1 MKKSFLIL
9 SAVFLGLTACSSTP
23 KNPVDATPGRTAD
36 VEFLEANG
44 PLTLTFDEKGNWLS
58 IRSSATAP
66 LVNNAPEGVEIAFK
80 TATMR
85 AKRNLAEFMSN
96 DVKSTKSVQ
105 TISKS
110 YLKNIAQVD
119 SSNESNTSGD
129 DEDAASNSQATKESR
144 QKANTIAQKHPDAIV
159 IGSDQ
164 VAWREGAPDIF
175 ISKPLSTEKAIRQLQ
190 ANSDK
195 IVYFSTAL
203 SVQQYATGFEQTLV
217 EHYKVKFRKLS
228 MAEIERYVAVEQPLH
243 CAGSFK
249 CESLGISLFEQ
260 MIGQDQTT
268 LMGMPMIQL
277 CQILRQLN
285 ILVP

>member
-1 MKKSFLIL
+1 MNTQIIL
-9 SAVFLGLTACSSTP
+9 ASSSQTRKDLMDRLKIQYECVVP
-23 KNPVDATPGRTAD
+23 DIDESPRGELHAD
-36 VEFLEANG
+36 DLARR
-44 PLTLTFDEKGNWLS
+44 L
-58 IRSSATAP
+58 
-66 LVNNAPEGVEIAFK
+66 AF
-80 TATMR
+80 
-85 AKRNLAEFMSN
+85 E
-96 DVKSTKSVQ
+96 
-105 TISKS
+105 
-110 YLKNIAQVD
+110 
-119 SSNESNTSGD
+119 
-129 DEDAASNSQATKESR
+129 
-144 QKANTIAQKHPDAIV
+144 KANAIAQKYPDAIV

-175 ISKPLSTEKAIRQLQ
+175 IGKPLSTEKAIRQLQ

>member
-1 MKKSFLIL
+1 MNAPKIIL
-9 SAVFLGLTACSSTP
+9 ASSSQTRKELMDRLRLQYSTIVP
-23 KNPVDATPGRTAD
+23 DIDESPRGENHAD
-36 VEFLEANG
+36 VL
-44 PLTLTFDEKGNWLS
+44 
-58 IRSSATAP
+58 
-66 LVNNAPEGVEIAFK
+66 
-80 TATMR
+80 
-85 AKRNLAEFMSN
+85 AKRLAFEKAQHVANL
-96 DVKSTKSVQ
+96 
-105 TISKS
+105 
-110 YLKNIAQVD
+110 
-119 SSNESNTSGD
+119 
-129 DEDAASNSQATKESR
+129 
-144 QKANTIAQKHPDAIV
+144 HPDAIV

-175 ISKPLSTEKAIRQLQ
+175 IGKPLTADKAIRQLQ

-203 SVQQYATGFEQTLV
+203 SVQQQSTGFEQTLV

-228 MAEIERYVAVEQPLH
+228 LPEIERYIEIEQPFH

-249 CESLGISLFEQ
+249 CESLGISLFEE

-277 CQILRQLN
+277 CRILRELK

>member
-1 MKKSFLIL
+1 MKRPIIL
-9 SAVFLGLTACSSTP
+9 ASSSQTRKELMDRLKLDYQCMTP
-23 KNPVDATPGRTAD
+23 YIDESPQGESHAD
-36 VEFLEANG
+36 DL
-44 PLTLTFDEKGNWLS
+44 
-58 IRSSATAP
+58 
-66 LVNNAPEGVEIAFK
+66 
-80 TATMR
+80 
-85 AKRNLAEFMSN
+85 AKRLAFEKAQS
-96 DVKSTKSVQ
+96 
-105 TISKS
+105 
-110 YLKNIAQVD
+110 IAEQYP
-119 SSNESNTSGD
+119 E
-129 DEDAASNSQATKESR
+129 
-144 QKANTIAQKHPDAIV
+144 AIV

-175 ISKPLSTEKAIRQLQ
+175 IGKPLSPEKAIRQLQ

-203 SVQQYATGFEQTLV
+203 SVQQKSSGFEQTLV

-228 MAEIERYVAVEQPLH
+228 LDEIERYVALEQPLH

-285 ILVP
+285 LQIP

>member
-1 MKKSFLIL
+1 MNTQIIL
-9 SAVFLGLTACSSTP
+9 ASSSQTRKDLMDRLKIQYDCVVP
-23 KNPVDATPGRTAD
+23 EIDESPRGELHAD
-36 VEFLEANG
+36 DLAHR
-44 PLTLTFDEKGNWLS
+44 L
-58 IRSSATAP
+58 
-66 LVNNAPEGVEIAFK
+66 AF
-80 TATMR
+80 
-85 AKRNLAEFMSN
+85 E
-96 DVKSTKSVQ
+96 
-105 TISKS
+105 
-110 YLKNIAQVD
+110 
-119 SSNESNTSGD
+119 
-129 DEDAASNSQATKESR
+129 
-144 QKANTIAQKHPDAIV
+144 KANTIAQKFPDAIV

-175 ISKPLSTEKAIRQLQ
+175 IGKPLSEDKAIRQLQ

-203 SVQQYATGFEQTLV
+203 SVQQHTTGFEQTLV

-228 MAEIERYVAVEQPLH
+228 LAEIERYVAIDQPLH

-260 MIGQDQTT
+260 MIGHDQTT
-268 LMGMPMIQL
+268 LMGLPMIQL